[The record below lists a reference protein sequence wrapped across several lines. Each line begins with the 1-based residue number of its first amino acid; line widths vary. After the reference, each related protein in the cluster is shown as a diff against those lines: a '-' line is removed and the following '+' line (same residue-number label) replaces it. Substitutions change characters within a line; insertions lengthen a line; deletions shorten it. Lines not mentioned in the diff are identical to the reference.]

1 MRKKA
6 EKVVSKVSVGGTKL
20 KKAIEKEEKA
30 KEEAK
35 LAEIRK

>member
-6 EKVVSKVSVGGTKL
+6 EKVVSNVSVGSTKL

-30 KEEAK
+30 KQ
-35 LAEIRK
+35 AEIKKERE